1 MQLISANA
9 VPQRLLLHGLGL
21 MKCLVRS
28 APRCFDGSLPCITDS
43 ALLFAAAPLAAG
55 TYLPKA
61 INPIH
66 AKEPVNDMAT
76 AGLEAKA
83 VMGGAVEDLL
93 AKKGAA
99 LLTAT

>member
-1 MQLISANA
+1 LLLL
-9 VPQRLLLHGLGL
+9 LLLHFHL
-21 MKCLVRS
+21 S
-28 APRCFDGSLPCITDS
+28 P
-43 ALLFAAAPLAAG
+43 G

-83 VMGGAVEDLL
+83 VMSGAVEDLL
-93 AKKGAA
+93 AKTGAQRCGCGHQVDRSCKVMQDGSH
-99 LLTAT
+99 T